1 MIGNIAAGLYGVGV
15 TPSTNSYESIA
26 TSTVG
31 SGGTS
36 YIEFTSIGSGYKHLQ
51 LRYIAM
57 FTDGA
62 AEFELAF
69 NSDTTAGNYARHFL
83 YGDGSSAGA
92 GAATG
97 SNTRSILYTRNSSS
111 NTVGASVLDILDYGS
126 TSKNKTLR
134 ALNGQDYNGSG
145 SVALISGLW
154 MNSSNAITSIKLQPT
169 AGTIREYSTF
179 ALYGIKD

>member
-26 TSTVG
+26 TVTVG

-36 YIEFTSIGSGYKHLQ
+36 NIEFTSIGSGYKHLQ
-51 LRYIAM
+51 IRYIAM

-62 AEFELAF
+62 AEFEIAF
-69 NSDTTAGNYARHFL
+69 NSDTTAGNYARHYL

-92 GAATG
+92 GASTG

-111 NTVGASVLDILDYGS
+111 TTPAASVVDVLDYGS

-134 ALNGQDYNGSG
+134 ALIGGDYNGSG
-145 SVALISGLW
+145 AVALNSLLW

-169 AGTIREYSTF
+169 AGTIREYSSF